1 MADRSATA
9 EADDDTSRLLN
20 SGSGAADIETGDEAG
35 DSEKQSAKSLAV
47 ESAASKNFMKNVSLA
62 LLSVQ
67 NCAMILSMKYSKSKV
82 LPGEKSYLSTTAVVV
97 VRSGSIIEDQ

>member
-1 MADRSATA
+1 MAERGAA
-9 EADDDTSRLLN
+9 PEADDDTSRLLN
-20 SGSGAADIETGDEAG
+20 AGSAAADIELGEGAG
-35 DSEKQSAKSLAV
+35 DPEKQSAKSQQAI

-82 LPGEKSYLSTTAVVV
+82 LPGEKSYISTTAVVV
-97 VRSGSIIEDQ
+97 VRL